1 MLAPTVTDCPEM
13 PPGAT
18 TKRFVIVVFFAERS
32 IEQERHMR
40 RKVPLRSGDPVRP
53 TAAELGILR
62 ALWRIGPA
70 TVHKVHE
77 TLEDGARIGYTTVLK
92 LLQVMHQKGLVTRDD
107 SQRAHIYRPV
117 HSRDETQR
125 VLTNQLIDGA
135 FDGSRSQLVLHALSD
150 TERASP
156 DEIAEIRAL
165 LERLESAAQ

>member
-1 MLAPTVTDCPEM
+1 
-13 PPGAT
+13 
-18 TKRFVIVVFFAERS
+18 
-32 IEQERHMR
+32 MR

-53 TAAELGILR
+53 TVAELGILR

-70 TVHKVHE
+70 TVHQVHE

-92 LLQVMHQKGLVTRDD
+92 LLQVMHQKGLVIRDD
-107 SQRAHIYRPV
+107 SQRAHIYQPV

-125 VLTNQLIDGA
+125 VLMNQLIDGA

-150 TERASP
+150 AERASP

-165 LERLESAAQ
+165 LERLESAVQ